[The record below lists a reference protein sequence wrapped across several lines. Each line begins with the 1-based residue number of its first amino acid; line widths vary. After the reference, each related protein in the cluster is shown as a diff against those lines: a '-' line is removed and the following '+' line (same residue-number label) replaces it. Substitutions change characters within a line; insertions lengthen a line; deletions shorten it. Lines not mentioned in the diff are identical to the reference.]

1 MNTQINYKG
10 LEIFVTHSND
20 DDDNTE
26 QIVQTI
32 NRGLLKHS
40 SKVQNAKMVNDAL
53 KIREPLEY
61 ISFLSNRGLL

>member
-10 LEIFVTHSND
+10 IEISVTHSD
-20 DDDNTE
+20 DDTE

-40 SKVQNAKMVNDAL
+40 NKVQNAKIVNDEQKA
-53 KIREPLEY
+53 RVSLEY
-61 ISFLSNRGLL
+61 ISFLSKRGLL

>member
-10 LEIFVTHSND
+10 IEISVTHSD
-20 DDDNTE
+20 DDTE

-40 SKVQNAKMVNDAL
+40 NKVQNAKIVNDEQKA
-53 KIREPLEY
+53 RESLEY
-61 ISFLSNRGLL
+61 ISFLSKRGLL

>member
-10 LEIFVTHSND
+10 LEISVTHSND
-20 DDDNTE
+20 DDTE

-40 SKVQNAKMVNDAL
+40 NKVQNAKIVNDEQKA
-53 KIREPLEY
+53 RVSLEY
-61 ISFLSNRGLL
+61 ISFLSKRGLL